1 MVLVKLISYKN
12 QIDSENPDK
21 NALQIILNYTDICV
35 KCFEVWMGLSNS
47 VFSLGL

>member
-1 MVLVKLISYKN
+1 MVWVKLISYEN

-35 KCFEVWMGLSNS
+35 S
-47 VFSLGL
+47 VLRYGWG